1 MTFLH
6 GLYLLTKKELKDIFS
21 TPLIYVL
28 SALFALIIGWL
39 FFNYLL
45 LSKDLTK
52 LSIAQAVVNPI
63 FGNMHFLFI
72 FLAPLITMRVFA
84 EEKKNQTL
92 DLLFRSQLRPSQ
104 IVLTKIISSFAAS
117 MFMVSLT
124 FIFPL
129 ILWLSGYKEV
139 GVFFSSYLGLALTLI
154 CYMSVGVFAS
164 SLTEN
169 QILAAVISFC
179 ILLGIMLLVMSSNAS
194 SNPLVGQILS
204 YLSVPYHYEPFIR
217 GMIRS
222 FDLVYIGSFVGFFV
236 YLTSLSLESRNW

>member
-1 MTFLH
+1 MTFFS
-6 GLYLLTKKELKDIFS
+6 GLFLLIKKELKDIFS

-39 FFNYLL
+39 FFNYVL

-84 EEKKNQTL
+84 EEKKSQTL
-92 DLLFRSQLRPSQ
+92 DLLFRSQLKPVQ
-104 IVLTKIISSFAAS
+104 IIVTKILSSLIAS
-117 MFMVSLT
+117 GFMIGPTL
-124 FIFPL
+124 IFPL
-129 ILWLSGYKEV
+129 ILWLSGYQEV
-139 GVFFSSYLGLALTLI
+139 GIFISSYLGLALTLL
-154 CYMSVGVFAS
+154 CYMAVGVFAS

-179 ILLGIMLLVMSSNAS
+179 VLLGIMLLVMSSNAS
-194 SNPLVGQILS
+194 SNPLIGEVLS
-204 YLSVPYHYEPFIR
+204 YLSVPFHYEPFMR

-222 FDLVYIGSFVGFFV
+222 FDLVYVGSFVGFFI